1 MGHYEDSFWEVHK
14 TITEHNLLD
23 EFNKELDN
31 MDGSGEFTY
40 VSVKDRWDIAAEKVV
55 SNYKTNNS
63 VEKPNKM

>member
-1 MGHYEDSFWEVHK
+1 MGHYEDSFWEVNK
-14 TITEHNLLD
+14 AITEHNLLD

-31 MDGSGEFTY
+31 MESNGEFTY
-40 VSVKDRWDIAAEKVV
+40 VSVKDRWDIAAENVV